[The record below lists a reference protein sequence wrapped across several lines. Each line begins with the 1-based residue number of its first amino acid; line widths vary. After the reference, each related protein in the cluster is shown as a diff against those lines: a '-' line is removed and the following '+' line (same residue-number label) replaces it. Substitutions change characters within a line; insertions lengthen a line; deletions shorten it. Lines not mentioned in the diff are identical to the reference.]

1 MDAEIDMKTFTV
13 LTADIVSAYLR
24 HNTIE
29 PSRVPALIAAVHGS
43 LVGQG
48 QPVIE
53 EPPPLAPAVPVKKSV
68 HPDYLVCLEDG
79 QKLKMLKRHLANAY
93 DLTPAQYR
101 AKWGLPSDYPMV
113 APSYAERRSA
123 LAKSIG
129 LGRRALAPV
138 PAPIVKRR
146 RAKRT

>member
-1 MDAEIDMKTFTV
+1 MEERHYREALLA
-13 LTADIVSAYLR
+13 LTAKIVSAHLS
-24 HNTIE
+24 NNSLE
-29 PSRVPALIAAVHGS
+29 PSRVSDFITGVYQSLRSLGEPAPEPAPA
-43 LVGQG
+43 
-48 QPVIE
+48 PV
-53 EPPPLAPAVPVKKSV
+53 PAVPVKKSV
-68 HPDYLVCLEDG
+68 FPDYLVCLEDG
-79 QKLKMLKRHLANAY
+79 KKLKMLKRHLANAY

-129 LGRRALAPV
+129 LGRRTPATV